1 LSQLLDT
8 LETRHGNA
16 YLNGTREFLL
26 WVCLEGRIFD
36 ENGYD
41 PEGLDRQEI

>member
-1 LSQLLDT
+1 MGLVSFCY
-8 LETRHGNA
+8 G
-16 YLNGTREFLL
+16 FV
-26 WVCLEGRIFD
+26 WKEGRIFD